1 MALGGGTFEEQDKV
15 IPGSYINI
23 ISASRAVNDTERG
36 TVTMP
41 LLLDW
46 GPVGKVFKVTQGDFT
61 DKCLQIFGYDRNHKK
76 MIGLRDLFKNTKTL
90 YAYRIDKDGV
100 KAQSNISTSKY
111 PGILGNIIRH
121 TISANIDNVSKKDV
135 ITYFGDVKVDKQT
148 VGTVAELLSNNF
160 VEFKPEAELT
170 DTASM
175 KLSGGTNGS
184 TATIEEYQEYLDAME
199 PYAFNTIGCLS
210 VDERVKALFAAYTKR
225 MSEEVGA
232 KFQCV
237 LYKHSADYEGIISVE
252 NKVLDEGAAESEL
265 VYWTLGAEG
274 GCEINKSLTN
284 RTYDGDYTIET
295 AFTQSV
301 LEEGL
306 ASGKLIFHQVGDEV
320 RVLKD
325 INTFVSFTDSKNEL
339 FSDNSIVRIMHQI
352 AMDIAYLFNSAY
364 LGKIPNDSAGRTR
377 LWNDIVNHH
386 QELEKVQAITNFIP
400 DDVKVEPGEKAN
412 SVTVTDTITVMKT
425 MEQLYMT
432 VVVQ

>member
-1 MALGGGTFEEQDKV
+1 MALGGGAFEGQDKV

-46 GPVGKVFKVTQGDFT
+46 GPAGKVIKVTRSDFM
-61 DKCLQIFGYDRNHKK
+61 KNCLQIFGYERNHEK
-76 MIGLRDLFKNTKTL
+76 MKGLRDLFKNANTL

-100 KAQSNISTSKY
+100 KAQSTISTAIY
-111 PGILGNIIRH
+111 PGIMGNAIRH
-121 TISANIDNVSKKDV
+121 SVSANIDNAEKKDV
-135 ITYFGDVKVDKQT
+135 ITYFGDTKVDKQT
-148 VGTVAELLSNNF
+148 VETAAELLSNKF
-160 VEFKPEAELT
+160 VDFKTDAELT
-170 DTASM
+170 NTASM
-175 KLSGGTNGS
+175 KLSGGTNGT
-184 TATIEEYQEYLDAME
+184 TATVEEYQAYLDAME
-199 PYAFNTIGCLS
+199 PYAFNTIGCSS
-210 VDERVKALFAAYTKR
+210 VDEDVKALFAAYTKR

-237 LYKHSADYEGIISVE
+237 LYKHSADYEGVISIE
-252 NKVLDEGAAESEL
+252 NKVLDDGAAESEL

-284 RTYDGDYTIET
+284 RTYDGEYTIET

-301 LEEGL
+301 LEEAL
-306 ASGKLIFHQVGDEV
+306 VSGKLIFHQVGDEV

-352 AMDIAYLFNSAY
+352 AMDIAYLFNSTY
-364 LGKIPNDSAGRTR
+364 LGKIPNDSTGRTS

-386 QELEKVQAITNFIP
+386 QELAKAQAITNFSP
-400 DDVKVEPGEKAN
+400 DDVAVEPGEKVN
-412 SVTVTDTITVMKT
+412 SVIVTDTITVMKT